1 MLHNLNILFVIF
13 QYVLSDLINGFLI
26 DSSTTTNYPSV
37 ITDKHYIAVIGLLM
51 EERQSRHMLEQVV
64 NSLQQKLQSLEQKHI
79 SKHIE
84 DISAL
89 QLKVNTLNA
98 SCSLCQNNLGDLKSK
113 FNDLEMNYTLLKDEN
128 QKLSQDVAILRQT
141 QSVGNIGTLKQQ
153 VQATTNRVKQLEYN
167 NTVTHQDIIALSKR
181 TNQNEMDI
189 TTCTSVGQNLTKQIT
204 SIKQEF
210 LKKTQ
215 NDTAIKRLTEDLDLR
230 IASLEINMTF
240 LNTQLASFTHNNQPV
255 AFTAWNEGGN
265 VTSDKVIKFN
275 KIKTSIGV
283 SNLPAI
289 HSTGTFTVEI
299 DGVYIIAVTVNS
311 DTNDS
316 AFEIYKNNTPLSRVY
331 IQGKVGH
338 NDQSGTSVVS
348 IDLQNGDTVSVGS
361 RETLHVEMGWSTL
374 SIIKI

>member
-1 MLHNLNILFVIF
+1 MQKQMNDRRMKINKIKHILNAMEESDNTIMAMIEGVMKLLQNKQGKVDNPGNKNEVSLSLYHYMCKNIVGSENHVNTIRLMNAVCDNVSRDKTRVDIASGSFGEGLQMLG
-13 QYVLSDLINGFLI
+13 SDLDIMWVLQFI
-26 DSSTTTNYPSV
+26 EVHDTTTS
-37 ITDKHYIAVIGLLM
+37 K
-51 EERQSRHMLEQVV
+51 VV
-64 NSLQQKLQSLEQKHI
+64 NPIKPYLSLTTDDTKPGFAICLH
-79 SKHIE
+79 
-84 DISAL
+84 
-89 QLKVNTLNA
+89 
-98 SCSLCQNNLGDLKSK
+98 CSRNK
-113 FNDLEMNYTLLKDEN
+113 
-128 QKLSQDVAILRQT
+128 
-141 QSVGNIGTLKQQ
+141 
-153 VQATTNRVKQLEYN
+153 
-167 NTVTHQDIIALSKR
+167 
-181 TNQNEMDI
+181 
-189 TTCTSVGQNLTKQIT
+189 
-204 SIKQEF
+204 
-210 LKKTQ
+210 
-215 NDTAIKRLTEDLDLR
+215 
-230 IASLEINMTF
+230 
-240 LNTQLASFTHNNQPV
+240 
-255 AFTAWNEGGN
+255 GGN

-348 IDLQNGDTVSVGS
+348 TDLQNGDTVSVGS